1 MNSFYEA
8 GVAKEDMTAFV
19 PGVGMMGYG
28 QPHNVVQEIGTRL
41 WVRALFL
48 KDETG
53 SPLLFIHCEQAFV
66 SMALK
71 EEILQRIQTAHPDWG
86 ITDENLVLSAQHTHA
101 APGGYTH
108 FPFYNL
114 TISNFQTKVFEKV
127 ASASLLA
134 AESARKNL
142 QKVNLSWGSV
152 EISPD
157 KEIAFNRSMK
167 AYLNNPD
174 VQKIKEEEKTLG
186 LDRQMQGVLIRNT
199 EGKLLAHLNWFGV
212 HCTNVSSFNTRTHH
226 DNKGVA
232 AELFEKNH
240 PGSIAFFFQ
249 STAGDVSPNFVW
261 DKKKNLMRG
270 KFEDQYDNASFNG
283 EIQFR
288 EAEKIEGR
296 LPVKG
301 KFETVLNYVD
311 MGKKAAPP
319 AHGLAFFKGTLEG
332 PGISS
337 GLASILRIT
346 SRIRRVID
354 CARSPECRDF
364 YRKHGAKDVVIDHR
378 NGSFVG
384 IPFNFWN
391 WLPVVP
397 SHPLNVFQ
405 TTAKSGGLKTLP
417 WIPSVI
423 PFQIV
428 RLGNILIAALPGEI
442 TTVAG
447 RRVKDLLEKEYEGC
461 GVERVIIH
469 SYCNAYMGYIT
480 TAEEYDIQSY
490 EGGHN
495 VYGRSSLHV
504 VLETYRD
511 LVKTLKGEPCEIERA
526 TPLRFPPEE
535 LKLRSV

>member
-1 MNSFYEA
+1 MTKFYEA

-28 QPHNVVQEIGTRL
+28 QPHNVVQEIGTKL

-48 KDETG
+48 KDEEG
-53 SPLLFIHCEQAFV
+53 SPILFLHLEQAFV
-66 SMALK
+66 TMALK
-71 EEILQRIQTAHPDWG
+71 EEILRRILENHPDWN
-86 ITDENLVLSAQHTHA
+86 ISDENFILSAQHTHA
-101 APGGYTH
+101 APGGYSH
-108 FPFYNL
+108 FAFYNL
-114 TISNFQTKVFEKV
+114 TISNFQTKVFEKIV
-127 ASASLLA
+127 SSSILA
-134 AESARKNL
+134 AEAAKRNL
-142 QKVNLSWGSV
+142 QKVTMSWGAV
-152 EISPD
+152 DISPD

-174 VQKIKEEEKTLG
+174 AQKIKEEEKLLG
-186 LDRQMQGVLIRNT
+186 LDRRMQGILLTTQDN
-199 EGKLLAHLNWFGV
+199 KLLAHLNWFGV
-212 HCTNVSSFNTRTHH
+212 HCTNVSSFNIRTHH

-232 AELFEKNH
+232 AELFEKSH
-240 PGSIAFFFQ
+240 PGSVAFFFQ
-249 STAGDVSPNFVW
+249 STAGDVSPNFIW
-261 DKKKNLMRG
+261 DKKTKLMRG

-288 EAEKIEGR
+288 ESELITGELPVEGR
-296 LPVKG
+296 
-301 KFETVLNYVD
+301 FETVLNYVD
-311 MGKKAAPP
+311 MGKKAAAP
-319 AHGLAFFKGTLEG
+319 AHGLAFFRGTLEG
-332 PGISS
+332 PGITA
-337 GLASILRIT
+337 GLASVLRIT

-354 CARSPECRDF
+354 CVRSPECREF
-364 YRKHGAKDVVIDHR
+364 YLKHGVKDVVIDHR

-384 IPFNFWN
+384 IPLAFWK

-397 SHPLNVFQ
+397 SHPVNVFQ
-405 TTAKSGGLKTLP
+405 ETAKAGGLKTLP

-447 RRVKDLLEKEYEGC
+447 KRVKELLEKEYAGC
-461 GVERVIIH
+461 GVDRVIIH

-480 TAEEYDIQSY
+480 TPEEYDIQSY

-495 VYGRSSLHV
+495 VYGRSSLDV
-504 VLETYRD
+504 VLASYGE
-511 LVKTLKGEPCEIERA
+511 LVKTLKGEPCEMERA
-526 TPLRFPPEE
+526 TPLRFSPDE